1 MRARRLA
8 PLIWLA
14 PAGALLIPFFVM
26 PIAVLMRNSV
36 YRDDAMGFVVPSFTW
51 MNYAKVL
58 SDPYYVNVFGNTLIS
73 ALGIALLALVVS
85 YPFAWLLA
93 QASRGSRAFL
103 VWAVYLP
110 IYVSVIMRVFG
121 WMVIIADSG
130 MVNQALLS
138 IGLIAEPIKIMNEAE
153 GMTIGLLHRYLPLMI
168 IPLATALAKVDG
180 SLLRAS
186 ANLGG
191 GWWFTWRRVVLPI
204 SIPGAIAGTQLV
216 FAAVLSDYVIP
227 AMMGTPRFQML
238 APAVFYEATT
248 NASWAL
254 AGAMGSVVLL
264 LVIVFLLVMNLIA
277 RRFAPWA
284 GL

>member
-1 MRARRLA
+1 MRARTFA
-8 PLIWLA
+8 PWIWLA

-26 PIAVLMRNSV
+26 PIAILVRNSV
-36 YRDDAMGFVVPSFTW
+36 YRDSPNGFVIPDFTLA
-51 MNYAKVL
+51 NYARVL
-58 SDPYYVNVFGNTLIS
+58 SDTYYLQVFANTLIS
-73 ALGIALLALVVS
+73 AVGIALLALVIS

-93 QASRGSRAFL
+93 QATRGSRAFL

-110 IYVSVIMRVFG
+110 IYASVIMRVFG

-130 MVNQALLS
+130 MVNQALLAV
-138 IGLIAEPIKIMNEAE
+138 GAIAAPIRMMNEAE
-153 GMTIGLLHRYLPLMI
+153 GMAIGLLHRYLPLMI
-168 IPLATALAKVDG
+168 IPLATALAKVDS

-204 SIPGAIAGTQLV
+204 SIPGAVAGTQLV

-227 AMMGTPRFQML
+227 AMMGSTRFQML
-238 APAVFYEATT
+238 APAIFYEATT

-254 AGAMGSVVLL
+254 SGAIGSLVLL
-264 LVIVFLLVMNLIA
+264 SVILFLLIMNLIV